1 MTMRWLWRRWLGVW
15 LLLVLAGLSTSAR
28 AQTPTQLRPQAEAQA
43 SGPAFLVPVHSAVL
57 VADQEDPPPDSAAW
71 QTVSLPDNWVHRG
84 FQAPGLPV
92 WYRLEFELPE
102 GFEREGAWG
111 LYLPYLYDGGQ
122 FFLNGQWVGRIAETD
137 ALVHVKWERPH
148 LLALPDGSA
157 RGKGLRAGRNVLH
170 LRVKA
175 VQALVSL
182 KIPLIQL
189 GPAHALQAV
198 YEQRL
203 FLIRTMAQFTSGA
216 CFVTAL
222 AVLFIWWNRR
232 AEVLYGIF
240 GVMALLWGVR
250 TLTFVIEV
258 LPTAQ
263 WALWRIC
270 YQSATGGFV
279 VMMAL
284 FTLRTAGLHRPGVER
299 FLIAYALLGPVI
311 LVLGGA
317 GAEAWVSTAWTA
329 GFFLTA
335 VLIIVMV
342 CLAAWR
348 QRTGTAAA
356 LMFSVLVAVL
366 AAGHDYFLL
375 VSAPWFARLA
385 PQWVAARIFVL
396 AFTANVVLLVMGG
409 ILASRFIDTLRAL
422 EALTHTL
429 DRRVAEREA
438 VIAQSYRRLVELEG
452 QRREAEVRQRIMQD
466 MHDGLG
472 AQLFS
477 SLSRAERAD
486 LSQQDMSDALR
497 GCIAEMRLAI
507 DTLSSSEDDFEVA
520 FSDFRYR
527 WEPQLSALA
536 VRSHWRLDRAPDAP
550 ALAPHKGLQVLRI
563 MQEALTNVLKHSRA
577 GQVQVRLTWTAA
589 LLQVEVEDDGVGL
602 QGTPRANSRGLHNM
616 HTRANRLGGT
626 LQLGSEPGKT
636 LLRLRLPTPA
646 LA

>member
-1 MTMRWLWRRWLGVW
+1 MVLAMTRMFRKLPWGAW
-15 LLLVLAGLSTSAR
+15 LLLGLGLLASAQGH
-28 AQTPTQLRPQAEAQA
+28 AQSQTQNAA
-43 SGPAFLVPVHSAVL
+43 SPFLVPLRAAML
-57 VADQEDPPPDSAAW
+57 VADRDEPPPDSAAW
-71 QTVSLPDNWVHRG
+71 LTVSLPDNWVHRG
-84 FQAPGLPV
+84 FQAPGQPA
-92 WYRLEFELPE
+92 WYRLEFDLPE

-111 LYLPYLYDGGQ
+111 LYLPYLYDGGR
-122 FFLNGQWVGRIAETD
+122 FFLNGQAVAHIAETD

-148 LLALPDGSA
+148 LLVLPFGSA
-157 RGKGLRAGRNVLH
+157 QSKGLQAGHNVLH

-175 VQALVSL
+175 AQALGSL

-189 GPAHALQAV
+189 GSAHALQAM

-203 FLIRTMAQFTSGA
+203 FLIRTMAQITSGA
-216 CFVTAL
+216 FFVTAV
-222 AVLFIWWNRR
+222 AVLFIWWRRR

-240 GVMALLWGVR
+240 GLTALLWGVR

-258 LPTAQ
+258 LPTQQ
-263 WALWRIC
+263 WAWWRIC
-270 YQSATGGFV
+270 YQSTTGGFV
-279 VMMAL
+279 VAMSL
-284 FTLRTAGLHRPGVER
+284 FSLRLAGLHRPKLER
-299 FLIAYALLGPVI
+299 SMIAYALLGPII
-311 LVLGGA
+311 LGLGGT
-317 GAEAWVSTAWTA
+317 GTEAWVSTAWTA
-329 GFFLTA
+329 GFFPAA
-335 VLIIVMV
+335 VLIVMMV

-348 QRTGTAAA
+348 QRTGTAIA

-375 VSAPWFARLA
+375 VSAPWFADLA
-385 PQWVAARIFVL
+385 PQWAAARIFVL

-409 ILASRFIDTLRAL
+409 ILASRFIDTLHEL
-422 EALTHTL
+422 EALTYTL

-438 VIAQSYRRLVELEG
+438 VIAQSYERLVELEG
-452 QRREAEVRQRIMQD
+452 QRRGAEERQRIMQD

-486 LSQQDMSDALR
+486 MSQQDMSDALR

-507 DTLSSSEDDFEVA
+507 DTLSTSEDDFEAA

-527 WEPQLSALA
+527 WEPQLNALA
-536 VRSHWRLDRAPDAP
+536 VQSHWRLDRAPDAP
-550 ALAPHKGLQVLRI
+550 GLAPHKGLQVLRI
-563 MQEALTNVLKHSRA
+563 LQEALTNVLKHSRA
-577 GQVQVRLTWTAA
+577 GQVQVRLRWTGA

-616 HTRANRLGGT
+616 RTRADRLGGT
-626 LQLGSEPGKT
+626 LQLESEPGKT
-636 LLRLRLPTPA
+636 LLRLCLPTPA

>member
-1 MTMRWLWRRWLGVW
+1 MLLITIRLLWRRWLGVW
-15 LLLVLAGLSTSAR
+15 LLLVLAGLATSAR
-28 AQTPTQLRPQAEAQA
+28 AQTPTQPQAQA
-43 SGPAFLVPVHSAVL
+43 FGPAFVVPKHSAML

-84 FQAPGLPV
+84 FQATGLPV

-122 FFLNGQWVGRIAETD
+122 FFLSGQAVGRIAETD

-148 LLALPDGSA
+148 LLALPHGSA
-157 RGKGLRAGRNVLH
+157 QGKGLRAGRNVLH

-175 VQALVSL
+175 VQALGSL

-216 CFVTAL
+216 CLVTAL

-263 WALWRIC
+263 WAWWRIC

-317 GAEAWVSTAWTA
+317 GAEAWVSSAWTA
-329 GFFLTA
+329 GFFPTA
-335 VLIIVMV
+335 VLIIAMV

-348 QRTGTAAA
+348 QRTGTAMA

-375 VSAPWFARLA
+375 VSAPWFAHLA
-385 PQWVAARIFVL
+385 PHWAAARIFVL

-409 ILASRFIDTLRAL
+409 ILASRFIDTLHAL
-422 EALTHTL
+422 EALTQTL

-438 VIAQSYRRLVELEG
+438 VIAQSYARLVELEG
-452 QRREAEVRQRIMQD
+452 QRRGAEERQRIMQD

-497 GCIAEMRLAI
+497 GCISEMRLAI

-577 GQVQVRLTWTAA
+577 VQVQVRLTWTAA

-602 QGTPRANSRGLHNM
+602 QGAPRANSRGLHNM
-616 HTRANRLGGT
+616 RTRADRLGGT
-626 LQLGSEPGKT
+626 LQLESEPGKT
-636 LLRLRLPTPA
+636 LLRLHLPTPA

>member
-1 MTMRWLWRRWLGVW
+1 MTRPLWRLWLGTW
-15 LLLVLAGLSTSAR
+15 LLLGLLIGAQAQAQAQTSA
-28 AQTPTQLRPQAEAQA
+28 PQFIAPHH
-43 SGPAFLVPVHSAVL
+43 SGVL
-57 VADQEDPPPDSAAW
+57 VADRDDPPADSAAW
-71 QTVSLPDNWVHRG
+71 LTVSLPDNWVHRG
-84 FQAPGLPV
+84 VQAPSLPA
-92 WYRLEFELPE
+92 WYRLEFEVPE
-102 GFEREGAWG
+102 GFEHEGAWG
-111 LYLPYLYDGGQ
+111 LYLPYLCDGGQ
-122 FFLNGQWVGRIAETD
+122 FFLNGQAVARIAETD
-137 ALVHVKWERPH
+137 ESVHVKWERPH
-148 LLALPDGSA
+148 LLALPYGGM
-157 RGKGLRAGRNVLH
+157 RGRGLQAGRNVLH
-170 LRVKA
+170 IRVKA
-175 VQALVSL
+175 TQALAEL

-189 GPAHALQAV
+189 GPVHAMQAV

-203 FLIRTMAQFTSGA
+203 FLIRTTAQFTAGA

-222 AVLFIWWNRR
+222 VVLFIWWRRR

-240 GVMALLWGVR
+240 GLTALLWGVR

-263 WALWRIC
+263 WAVWRIC

-284 FTLRTAGLHRPGVER
+284 FALRTAGLHRPGVER
-299 FLIAYALLGPVI
+299 FLVAYALAGPVI

-317 GAEAWVSTAWTA
+317 GAEAWVSTVWTA
-329 GFFLTA
+329 GFFPTGA
-335 VLIIVMV
+335 LIVVMV

-348 QRTGTAAA
+348 HRTGTAIA

-375 VSAPWFARLA
+375 ISAPWLAHWA

-396 AFTANVVLLVMGG
+396 AFAANVVLLVMGG
-409 ILASRFIDTLRAL
+409 ILASRFIDTLHEL

-429 DRRVAEREA
+429 DRRVAEREV
-438 VIAQSYRRLVELEG
+438 VIAQSYERLVELEG
-452 QRREAEVRQRIMQD
+452 QRRGAEERQRIMQD

-507 DTLSSSEDDFEVA
+507 DTLSNGDDDFELT

-536 VRSHWRLDRAPDAP
+536 IQSYWQTERAADAL

-563 MQEALTNVLKHSRA
+563 LQEALTNVLKHSRA
-577 GQVQVRLTWTAA
+577 GRVHVRLTWTGA
-589 LLQVEVEDDGVGL
+589 LLQVEVQDDGIGL
-602 QGTPRANSRGLHNM
+602 QGSPRDHSRGLHNM
-616 HTRANRLGGT
+616 RTRADRLGGT
-626 LQLGSEPGKT
+626 LVLDSVPGKT
-636 LLRLRLPTPA
+636 LLRLRLPSPA